1 MNALSDAGKTITI
14 KNLRKEFSSVIDKT
28 ATRVAVDGVDLTMYE
43 GQIFVLLGHNGAGKT
58 TTASMITGLL
68 PPTSGSISVYGR
80 NVPEDLDDVRYDIGM
95 GVCPQHDVL
104 YHDLTVEE
112 HLKFFAGIKG
122 VPSKDINQAVQETI
136 ATVGLT
142 EKVKALAAS
151 LSGGMKRKLSVGIAL
166 IGGSKVVILDE
177 PTSGMDPYSRRSTW
191 QMLKVCV
198 WFTLGF
204 PLKWLLGSVN
214 FVCAFPERP

>member
-1 MNALSDAGKTITI
+1 
-14 KNLRKEFSSVIDKT
+14 
-28 ATRVAVDGVDLTMYE
+28 LTMYE

-112 HLKFFAGIKG
+112 HLKLFAGIKG
-122 VPSKDINQAVQETI
+122 VPSKDVNQAVQETI

-142 EKVKALAAS
+142 EKVKALASS

-198 WFTLGF
+198 FGSEQGRLCARSGQG
-204 PLKWLLGSVN
+204 PLLCE
-214 FVCAFPERP
+214 FCFPERPRGSYHDLDNSFHG